1 MFDSLS
7 EKLQNALGK
16 LTGKGK
22 LSEKDVKVAMREVR
36 LALLEADVNFKVVK
50 NFVNS
55 VKERAVG
62 AEVMESLTP
71 GQQVIK
77 IVNEELTSL
86 MGEEQ
91 SKLNFSSTP
100 PTVILMCGLQG
111 AGKTTTAGK
120 LAYNLKNENKRPLLV
135 ACDVYRPAAI
145 KQLEVVGERA
155 DVPVFSMGDKNKPVN
170 IAKAGVEHGKR
181 NGNDVIIIDTAGRL
195 HIDNDL
201 MEELGEIKEA
211 IKLDEILLVVDSMT
225 GQDAVNVAES
235 FNNKLDL
242 TGVVLTKLDGD
253 ARGGAALSIRSV
265 TGKPIKFVGMGEKL
279 DELKPFHPDR
289 MASRILGKGD
299 VLSLIEKAESALD
312 EKKALELEKKIR
324 TQQFTLDDFLDQLD
338 QMKNLGPLDELLAMV
353 PGVNSKMMKN
363 IDVDE
368 KEIVKIE
375 AIIQSM
381 TSEERE
387 NPTIINSSRR
397 KRIAKG
403 SGTTVQDVN
412 KLLKQF
418 KETKKMMKKFTD
430 MEKTMKKRGGFGMP
444 FFK

>member
-1 MFDSLS
+1 MFASLS

-22 LSEKDVKVAMREVR
+22 LSKKDVDTAMREVR

-50 NFVNS
+50 DFVNN

-62 AEVMESLTP
+62 TEVMESLTP

-77 IVNEELTSL
+77 IVNEELTKL

-91 SKLNFSSTP
+91 SKIELSSTP
-100 PTVILMCGLQG
+100 PTIILMCGLQG
-111 AGKTTTAGK
+111 AGKTTTSGK
-120 LAYNLKNENKRPLLV
+120 LAYNFKKENKRPLLV

-145 KQLEVVGERA
+145 RQLEVVGEKVE
-155 DVPVFSMGDKNKPVN
+155 VPVFSMGDKNDPVN
-170 IAKAGVEHGKR
+170 IAKAGVEHGRK
-181 NGNDVIIIDTAGRL
+181 NGNDIIIIDTAGRL
-195 HIDNDL
+195 HVDDEL
-201 MEELGEIKEA
+201 MNELGAIKEA
-211 IKLDEILLVVDSMT
+211 VDLDEILLVVDAMT
-225 GQDAVNVAES
+225 GQDAVNVAET
-235 FNNKLDL
+235 FNERLEI
-242 TGVVLTKLDGD
+242 TGIVLTKLDGD
-253 ARGGAALSIRSV
+253 ARGGAALSIRAV

-279 DELKPFHPDR
+279 DELRPFHPDR

-299 VLSLIEKAESALD
+299 VLSLIEKAESAID
-312 EKKALELEKKIR
+312 AKKALELEKKIR
-324 TQQFTLDDFLDQLD
+324 TQQFTFDDFLDQLD
-338 QMKNLGPLDELLAMV
+338 QMKNLGPLDELLAMI
-353 PGVNSKMMKN
+353 PGVNKKMIKN
-363 IDVDE
+363 LDVNE

-381 TSEERE
+381 TSEERI
-387 NPTIINSSRR
+387 NPSIINSSRR

-412 KLLKQF
+412 RLLKQF
-418 KETKKMMKKFTD
+418 RETKKMMKRFTD

-444 FFK
+444 FF